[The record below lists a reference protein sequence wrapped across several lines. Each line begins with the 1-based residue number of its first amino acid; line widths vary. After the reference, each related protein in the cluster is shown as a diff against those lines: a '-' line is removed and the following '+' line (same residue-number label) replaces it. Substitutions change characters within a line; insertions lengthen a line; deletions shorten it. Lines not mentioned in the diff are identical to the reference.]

1 MEARTQVGPTT
12 RCRSLAGPARCPRT
26 PRTEPVRA
34 PFSQGR
40 HSQQG
45 QRLPGEPLGA
55 RLRLL
60 PAQRPAGPAP
70 ASSHESRFR
79 PDDVR
84 RRPGRKQE
92 LYPSHSVPGMA
103 AVLRAVGRMRPSQRR
118 KFSSCLRAQREG
130 RNTASISEEI
140 IQPQLAFIRHWL
152 GARLCAELHTD
163 RFT

>member
-1 MEARTQVGPTT
+1 MEARTQVGRP
-12 RCRSLAGPARCPRT
+12 RGAGPWQDPLAVP
-26 PRTEPVRA
+26 
-34 PFSQGR
+34 G
-40 HSQQG
+40 
-45 QRLPGEPLGA
+45 LPGQSPSVPLSRRADTVGRDSGFREKRWGHA
-55 RLRLL
+55 YVSFRLRGLQAPPPL
-60 PAQRPAGPAP
+60 PPTSP
-70 ASSHESRFR
+70 AS
-79 PDDVR
+79 DVR

-103 AVLRAVGRMRPSQRR
+103 AVLRAVCRMRPSQRR

-140 IQPQLAFIRHWL
+140 IQPQLAFIRHLL